1 MTDALLVSFATADEL
16 ALAARRSRE
25 RDLIILDAFTPFQVE
40 DLGVEPPEAGRIG
53 WMALLGGLIGA
64 GVAYGLEALSAGIAY
79 PFDSGGRPYQSWP
92 VFFLAPFE
100 VGVLLAA
107 IFAFATFLS
116 LTGLP
121 RLNHPVFE
129 ADLLER
135 ASRDRFLL
143 ALAEPADAEGARR
156 LDECLAGALEVR
168 SIKL

>member
-1 MTDALLVSFATADEL
+1 MTNALLVSFPTAKEIIF
-16 ALAARRSRE
+16 AARRAQERE
-25 RDLIILDAFTPFQVE
+25 LVILDAYTPFPIAE
-40 DLGVEPPEAGRIG
+40 LGAEPPESGRIG
-53 WMALLGGLIGA
+53 WMALLGGLLGA

-107 IFAFATFLS
+107 IFAFAAFLS

-129 ADLLER
+129 ADLVER
-135 ASRDRFLL
+135 ASRDRFVL

-168 SIKL
+168 SVQI